1 MPPEKNL
8 AKEEL
13 GKIYQDMVR
22 IRCFEEKAYELFKL
36 GKVVGGIHVS
46 VGQEACSVGVC
57 SLLNENDGILTT
69 HRGHGHSIAKGTRL
83 PEMMAELYGK
93 TTGLCRSKGGS
104 MHIADVSKGHYGA
117 HSIVGSNMPM
127 AAGVGLA
134 YHFEKKQQ
142 VVVVF
147 FGDGAANQ
155 GSFHE
160 SMNLCAIWKLPVI
173 FFCENNHYAS
183 STQVEYA
190 SSVEDISVRAQS
202 YNVPGVT
209 VNGMDVLEVREVANE
224 AIERARKGEGPTL
237 IEGKTYR
244 FYGHSRSDPKFGLY
258 RSEKEWDKWKERDP
272 LLIAEEK
279 LGISPEE
286 KIKHWDIVE
295 KQISDAVAFAE
306 SSPEP
311 SDPEVFEDLYA

>member
-1 MPPEKNL
+1 
-8 AKEEL
+8 
-13 GKIYQDMVR
+13 
-22 IRCFEEKAYELFKL
+22 
-36 GKVVGGIHVS
+36 
-46 VGQEACSVGVC
+46 
-57 SLLNENDGILTT
+57 
-69 HRGHGHSIAKGTRL
+69 
-83 PEMMAELYGK
+83 
-93 TTGLCRSKGGS
+93 
-104 MHIADVSKGHYGA
+104 
-117 HSIVGSNMPM
+117 M

-160 SMNLCAIWKLPVI
+160 SMNLCSIWKLPVI

-209 VNGMDVLEVREVANE
+209 VNGMDVLEVREVADQ

-272 LLIAEEK
+272 LLVAEEK

-286 KIKHWDIVE
+286 KIKHWGIVE
-295 KQISDAVAFAE
+295 KQIADAVAFAE
-306 SSPEP
+306 TSPEP
-311 SDPEVFEDLYA
+311 SDEEVFEDLYA

>member
-1 MPPEKNL
+1 
-8 AKEEL
+8 
-13 GKIYQDMVR
+13 MVR

-160 SMNLCAIWKLPVI
+160 SMNLCSIWKLPVI

-202 YNVPGVT
+202 YNC
-209 VNGMDVLEVREVANE
+209 L
-224 AIERARKGEGPTL
+224 
-237 IEGKTYR
+237 
-244 FYGHSRSDPKFGLY
+244 LY
-258 RSEKEWDKWKERDP
+258 T
-272 LLIAEEK
+272 
-279 LGISPEE
+279 
-286 KIKHWDIVE
+286 
-295 KQISDAVAFAE
+295 SDAADE
-306 SSPEP
+306 
-311 SDPEVFEDLYA
+311 